1 STLHNHLGTS
11 YPGPVHGIET
21 RRSER
26 KVGEKH
32 MRFVIYG
39 AGGVGGTIG
48 ARLFQQGYDVQLIAR
63 GAHGDAL
70 ISHGLKF
77 VAPDGEFELQIPT
90 VTHPG
95 EIQFQAGDMVLF
107 TMKSQHT
114 LGALNDLSEAN
125 PGDIG
130 VVSCQNGVAN
140 ERMALRF
147 FPRVYGMLVNLPA
160 VHLVPGEVVT
170 HGAGK
175 GAILD
180 TGCFPR
186 GTDDRLF
193 ELTESLSR
201 AGFSAEPD
209 PAIMRKKYAKLLMN
223 VGNSLQAA
231 TQPDVPDPDNLRE
244 IPPERLDVA
253 RMLRMETLACY
264 AAADIDCASAE
275 EVRARHKNVYQ
286 MVELA
291 GRPRTGGSSWQSIVR
306 GTGNIESDYL
316 NGEIVQLG
324 RLHGV
329 PTPANR
335 VCQQLG
341 HRMIRESLPVGHFRS
356 KDVKKMV
363 EAAGGV
369 FPES

>member
-1 STLHNHLGTS
+1 
-11 YPGPVHGIET
+11 
-21 RRSER
+21 
-26 KVGEKH
+26 

-63 GAHGDAL
+63 GEHGEVLAKR
-70 ISHGLKF
+70 GLKF

-90 VTHPG
+90 VTHPR
-95 EIQFQAGDMVLF
+95 EIQFQAGDMVLL

-114 LGALNDLSEAN
+114 LGALNDLQAAD
-125 PGDIG
+125 PGDVGIVCG
-130 VVSCQNGVAN
+130 QNGVAN

-160 VHLVPGEVVT
+160 LHLEPGEVVT

-180 TGCFPR
+180 TGCYPT
-186 GTDDRLF
+186 GTDDSLI
-193 ELTESLSR
+193 ELTDSLTG
-201 AGFSAEPD
+201 AGFSAQPD
-209 PAIMRKKYAKLLMN
+209 PVIMRKKYAKLLMN

-231 TQPDVPDPDNLRE
+231 TQPVSGAE
-244 IPPERLDVA
+244 AAHEVPPEHVEVA
-253 RMLRMETLACY
+253 RMLRRETLACY
-264 AAADIDCASAE
+264 AAAGIDCATAE
-275 EVRARHKNVYQ
+275 EVRARHKDVYQ

-291 GRPRTGGSSWQSIVR
+291 GRPRVGGSSWQSIAR

-324 RLHGV
+324 RLFGV
-329 PTPANR
+329 PTPANW

-341 HRMIRESLPVGHFRS
+341 HRMIRESLPVGYFQSREI
-356 KDVKKMV
+356 KKMV
-363 EAAGGV
+363 EAAGGA
-369 FPES
+369 FP

>member
-1 STLHNHLGTS
+1 
-11 YPGPVHGIET
+11 
-21 RRSER
+21 
-26 KVGEKH
+26 

-48 ARLFQQGYDVQLIAR
+48 ARLYQQGYDVRLIAR
-63 GAHGDAL
+63 GAHGEVLA
-70 ISHGLKF
+70 SRGLKF
-77 VAPDGEFELQIPT
+77 VAPDGEYELRIPT
-90 VTHPG
+90 VAHPR
-95 EIQFQAGDMVLF
+95 EIQFEAGDMVLF

-114 LGALNDLSEAN
+114 LGALNDLQAAN
-125 PGDIG
+125 PGDVG
-130 VVSCQNGVAN
+130 VVCGQNGVAN

-160 VHLVPGEVVT
+160 LHLEPGEVVT

-180 TGCFPR
+180 SGCFPT
-186 GTDDRLF
+186 GTDDSLI

-231 TQPDVPDPDNLRE
+231 TQLGASNMDAQEVQ
-244 IPPERLDVA
+244 PERADVA
-253 RMLRMETLACY
+253 RMLRKETLACY
-264 AAADIDCASAE
+264 AAAGIDCATAE
-275 EVRARHKNVYQ
+275 EVRARHKGVYE
-286 MVELA
+286 MVELE
-291 GRPRTGGSSWQSIVR
+291 GRPRVGGSSWQSIVR

-329 PTPANR
+329 PTPANW

-341 HRMIRESLPVGHFRS
+341 HRMIRESLSVGHFQS

-369 FPES
+369 FP

>member
-1 STLHNHLGTS
+1 
-11 YPGPVHGIET
+11 
-21 RRSER
+21 
-26 KVGEKH
+26 

-48 ARLFQQGYDVQLIAR
+48 ARLFQSGYDVQLIAR
-63 GAHGDAL
+63 GAHGEVLA
-70 ISHGLKF
+70 SRGLKF
-77 VAPDGEFELQIPT
+77 VAPDGEFALQIPT
-90 VTHPG
+90 VAHPR
-95 EIQFQAGDMVLF
+95 EIEFKAGDMVLL

-114 LGALNDLSEAN
+114 LGALNDLQAAN
-125 PGDIG
+125 PGDVG
-130 VVSCQNGVAN
+130 VVCGQNGVAN

-160 VHLVPGEVVT
+160 LHLEPGEVVT

-180 TGCFPR
+180 TGCYPT
-186 GTDDRLF
+186 GTDDSLS
-193 ELTESLSR
+193 ELTDSLSR

-209 PAIMRKKYAKLLMN
+209 PVIMRKKYAKLLMN

-231 TQPDVPDPDNLRE
+231 TQPGVSDEVHE
-244 IPPERLDVA
+244 VPPERVDVA
-253 RMLRMETLACY
+253 RMLRKETLACY
-264 AAADIDCASAE
+264 AAAGIDCATAE
-275 EVRARHKNVYQ
+275 EVRARHRDVYE
-286 MVELA
+286 MVELE
-291 GRPRTGGSSWQSIVR
+291 GRPRMGGSSWQSIAR

-329 PTPANR
+329 PTPANW

-341 HRMIRESLPVGHFRS
+341 HQMIRESLPVGYFQS
-356 KDVKKMV
+356 KEVKNMI

-369 FPES
+369 FP